1 MPVTVIVSGLAAV
14 LGAALGLYSLINPA
28 WGASVVRLRPMED
41 KPGGWAEFRATYG
54 GGLLLLHG
62 AVLLAVLMREQAG
75 MASVVAT
82 GFAAGAAWLGMGI
95 GRAVSIVLD
104 HARHG
109 TRTGYNAFSVVFE
122 LVVGLALMAPWLGH
136 IGG

>member
-1 MPVTVIVSGLAAV
+1 MSVTVIISGVAAV
-14 LGAALGLYSLINPA
+14 IGGGLGLGSLISPS
-28 WGASVVRLRPMED
+28 WGAKVVRLKPAD

-62 AVLLAVLMREQAG
+62 AVLLAIAMQAQAG

-82 GFAAGAAWLGMGI
+82 GFAAGAAWLGMAI
-95 GRAVSIVLD
+95 GRTTSILLD
-104 HARHG
+104 HSKHQ
-109 TRTGYNAFSVVFE
+109 TRTGYNLFSVGFE

-136 IGG
+136 VVG

>member
-1 MPVTVIVSGLAAV
+1 MSVTVIVSGAAAV
-14 LGAALGLYSLINPA
+14 VGGALGLGSLINPA
-28 WGASVVRLRPMED
+28 WGAKVVRLKPAD
-41 KPGGWAEFRATYG
+41 QPGGWAEFRATYG

-62 AVLLAVLMREQAG
+62 AVLLAIAMQAQAG
-75 MASVVAT
+75 MASVVAA

-122 LVVGLALMAPWLGH
+122 LAVGLALMAPWLGH